1 MDLATL
7 DYWVSRAE
15 RMKKLPPDQGRPLV
29 IRSYSSD
36 PKLAEP
42 IISREHI
49 VISHIVDAELS
60 NMSIAW
66 IEPSGDADRHQNGAK
81 IWMGETDFE
90 AAMLCYVSACFGDA
104 LPVYIENPAPDAD
117 SPLN

>member
-1 MDLATL
+1 MDLAKL

-15 RMKKLPPDQGRPLV
+15 QMKENAGDRNAPLV
-29 IRSYSSD
+29 VRNYSSD

-42 IISREHI
+42 IIAREHI
-49 VISHIVDAELS
+49 VISHIVDAELGD
-60 NMSIAW
+60 MSIAW
-66 IEPSGDADRHQNGAK
+66 IEPSGKTDGRRPGTR
-81 IWMGETDFE
+81 ISMGDTDFE

-104 LPVYIENPAPDAD
+104 LPIYTEHPAPDPG

>member
-1 MDLATL
+1 MVLATL

-15 RMKKLPPDQGRPLV
+15 RIKELPAGEGSPLV
-29 IRSYSSD
+29 ILNYSSD

-49 VISHIVDAELS
+49 VISHIVDAELG

-66 IEPSGDADRHQNGAK
+66 IEPSGDADRHQVGAK

-90 AAMLCYVSACFGDA
+90 AAMLCYVSACFGDV
-104 LPVYIENPAPDAD
+104 LVRE
-117 SPLN
+117 